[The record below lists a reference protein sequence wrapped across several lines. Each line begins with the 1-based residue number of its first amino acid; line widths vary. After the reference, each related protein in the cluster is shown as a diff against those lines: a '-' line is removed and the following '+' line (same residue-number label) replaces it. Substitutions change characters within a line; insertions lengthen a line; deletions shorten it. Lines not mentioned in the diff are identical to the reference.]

1 MIVLGI
7 DIGGSGIKG
16 APVDVVKGE
25 MLTERYRIP
34 TPKKA
39 TPEAVVDIVDHIRN
53 HFDWT
58 GPIGC
63 TVPARVEGGLVRTAA
78 NIHKNWI
85 DTQID
90 ELLERKTGCRVSVLN
105 DADAA
110 GLASMRFGAGRQTS
124 GVVLMLTIGTGI
136 GSALFND
143 GLLVP
148 NIELGHAMLHGDIVE
163 NYASDRVRTQEE
175 MSWREW
181 AERFQEVL
189 DRLEFLIAPT
199 YIIVGGGI
207 SRPYKASEYLPYL
220 HPHAKLLIESL
231 ENEAGI
237 IGAAAS
243 AASLADPV

>member
-1 MIVLGI
+1 MTILGI

-16 APVDVVKGE
+16 APVDVSKGQ

-34 TPKKA
+34 TPENA
-39 TPEAVVDIVDHIRN
+39 TPDAVVEIVDHIRN
-53 HFDWT
+53 HFNWT

-63 TVPARVEGGLVRTAA
+63 TIPARVENGLVRTAA
-78 NIHKNWI
+78 NIHTSWI

-90 ELLERKTGCRVSVLN
+90 KMLELKTGCPISVLN

-110 GLASMRFGAGRQTS
+110 GLASMRFGAGRETS

-143 GLLVP
+143 GVLVP

-163 NYASDRVRTQEE
+163 NYASDRVRKRENL
-175 MSWREW
+175 SWQEW

-207 SRPYKASEYLPYL
+207 SRPYKAVDRPYKAVEYLPYL

-231 ENEAGI
+231 
-237 IGAAAS
+237 
-243 AASLADPV
+243 